1 MQTAIA
7 IDNEE
12 DYINKL
18 MKKRSVISIEMMS
31 LHLKTKSLLFVKRDY
46 AVRRRRVFSKTKTTT
61 PLLPIIGI
69 NKVNIPI
76 SPKSKRFP
84 KMADV

>member
-31 LHLKTKSLLFVKRDY
+31 LHLRTKSLLFVKRDY
-46 AVRRRRVFSKTKTTT
+46 AVRRRRVFSKTKTT

-76 SPKSKRFP
+76 SPKS
-84 KMADV
+84 